1 MRGGG
6 GRGGA
11 GEPPAASTSEAPPGA
26 DGEPERGPGGCKKQ
40 FDQGAEYMSWDYLRA
55 PHQAPGARAEKRRFK
70 PGWKEKRRE
79 EAIQPYRERLEV
91 HSAHEARA
99 KEAEARKRQERQEQE
114 LEKGFNPIKG
124 TLYDRGEQ
132 EWKPATDPWSHV
144 SGEGKK
150 SGYTVGPPPDV
161 QKARALSQSHRDE
174 LRYDR
179 VACEGLTVT
188 KKEATVYEC
197 LFKGPTSE

>member
-1 MRGGG
+1 MGGGG

-11 GEPPAASTSEAPPGA
+11 GEPPAASTSEAPPGG

-55 PHQAPGARAEKRRFK
+55 PHQAPGARA
-70 PGWKEKRRE
+70 
-79 EAIQPYRERLEV
+79 
-91 HSAHEARA
+91 
-99 KEAEARKRQERQEQE
+99 KEAEARKREGRLEQE

-124 TLYDRGEQ
+124 TLYDRREQ

-144 SGEGKK
+144 KEGKK

-161 QKARALSQSHRDE
+161 QKARALSQNHRDS
-174 LRYDR
+174 LRYTR
-179 VACEGLTVT
+179 VANEGLTVT
-188 KKEATVYEC
+188 QKEATVYEC
-197 LFKGPTSE
+197 LFKGPGN